1 MMKLQLSKLILSLCI
16 GLNVTHVFA
25 QSDTDK
31 QVQSI
36 SQVQSALIG
45 TNNTITT
52 NTNGQTNAVESMTIL
67 NNIDWQQ
74 IFIVRINNQW
84 QFSIQSKQDLTIDKI
99 SLTLDGVTITNKV
112 NLQLINQLSPA
123 KLDKQASQKPVQYLF
138 SADNLMQQIQQIS
151 KGYNLLGITKSIT
164 ANDYLGYQN
173 YIYKVINVTF
183 DWHNATSYNQSTNRF
198 LMVYA
203 K

>member
-25 QSDTDK
+25 QSDIDK

-52 NTNGQTNAVESMTIL
+52 NTNVQTNAVESMTIL

-74 IFIVRINNQW
+74 IFMVKINNQW

-123 KLDKQASQKPVQYLF
+123 KLDKQATQKPVQYLF

-151 KGYNLLGITKSIT
+151 KGYNL
-164 ANDYLGYQN
+164 
-173 YIYKVINVTF
+173 
-183 DWHNATSYNQSTNRF
+183 HNATSYNQSTNRF